1 MTTDKATRYTM
12 TIDLDIYDDVNI
24 GDVETAIENL
34 IHSLDDNCV
43 DNIQS
48 SCLYRLYDE

>member
-1 MTTDKATRYTM
+1 MTTDKTTRYTM
-12 TIDLDIYDDVNI
+12 TIDLDIYDDVNVI
-24 GDVETAIENL
+24 DVENAIENF

-48 SCLYRLYDE
+48 SCLYRILDE